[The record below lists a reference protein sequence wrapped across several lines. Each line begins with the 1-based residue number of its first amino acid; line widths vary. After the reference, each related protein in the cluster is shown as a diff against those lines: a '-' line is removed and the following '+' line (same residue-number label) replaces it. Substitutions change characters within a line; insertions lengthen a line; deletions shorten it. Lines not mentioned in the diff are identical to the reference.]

1 MKRFDYTTV
10 IVESV
15 DDLLSLERA
24 ESVARFRD
32 YIRFIRYL
40 KDGTATTQI
49 GSGALIGLKAR
60 QSQNLWALYKRKGL
74 TYLLTERRV
83 GGIGHLSYTQISYLQ
98 SFLRESE
105 TPLTQI
111 QIATWLS
118 DSFGV
123 QFTQS
128 GISKLFSRLKLKLKT
143 GRPVNIRQKEGDVED
158 FKKNLTI

>member
-1 MKRFDYTTV
+1 MKHPDYMTV

-15 DDLLSLERA
+15 DDLLSLERH
-24 ESVARFRD
+24 ETVARFRD

-49 GSGALIGLKAR
+49 GSGGLIGLKAR
-60 QSQNLWALYKRKGL
+60 QSQNLWALYKTKGL
-74 TYLLTERRV
+74 SYLLTERRV
-83 GGIGHLSYTQISYLQ
+83 GGVGHLSYTQISYLQ

-105 TPLTQI
+105 TALTQI
-111 QIATWLS
+111 QIANWLS

-123 QFTQS
+123 EFTQS

-158 FKKNLTI
+158 FKKNLTL